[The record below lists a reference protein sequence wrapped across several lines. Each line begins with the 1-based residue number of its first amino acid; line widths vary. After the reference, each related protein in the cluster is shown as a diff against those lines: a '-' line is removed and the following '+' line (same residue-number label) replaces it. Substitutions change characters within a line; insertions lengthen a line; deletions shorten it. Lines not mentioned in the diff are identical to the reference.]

1 MNVSGCGNLL
11 LRLAGSLVNLSR
23 QTVSMTTCSTT
34 QTGLEAAQVRGHHAA
49 WKHHV
54 WSRMSMDTQTDRPA
68 VGTRRGRTSRLAAT
82 KMDGD
87 GQKVTD
93 DGWRMVEDGG
103 GEGWRGVEE

>member
-1 MNVSGCGNLL
+1 
-11 LRLAGSLVNLSR
+11 
-23 QTVSMTTCSTT
+23 
-34 QTGLEAAQVRGHHAA
+34 
-49 WKHHV
+49 
-54 WSRMSMDTQTDRPA
+54 MDTQTDRPA